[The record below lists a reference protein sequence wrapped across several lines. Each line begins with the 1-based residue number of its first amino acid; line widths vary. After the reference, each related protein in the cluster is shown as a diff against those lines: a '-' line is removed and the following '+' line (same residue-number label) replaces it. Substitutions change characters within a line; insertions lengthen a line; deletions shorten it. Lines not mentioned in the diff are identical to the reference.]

1 MKCPYCNNPDTK
13 VIDSRE
19 VEEGRAIRRRREC
32 EKCEERFSTREK
44 IELLNLIVIKR
55 NKEKEEYNKNKI
67 TNSLS
72 IATNKRIKENELE
85 DLIAG
90 VEGEIFARGKN
101 KIETKEIGNI
111 ILERL
116 KKLDEVAYLRYVS
129 VFKSFG
135 SGNRFTK
142 ELNKF

>member
-1 MKCPYCNNPDTK
+1 MKCPHCDNSDTK

-32 EKCEERFSTREK
+32 EKCTERFSTREK
-44 IELLNLIVIKR
+44 IELLNLIVSKR
-55 NKEKEEYNKNKI
+55 AGEKEEYNKDKI

-72 IATNKRIKENELE
+72 IATNKRLKESELE

-90 VEGEIFARGKN
+90 VEAQIFARGKN
-101 KIETKEIGNI
+101 KIETREIGNI

-116 KKLDEVAYLRYVS
+116 KKLDEVAYLRYAS

>member
-1 MKCPYCNNPDTK
+1 MKCPYCDNSDTK

-19 VEEGRAIRRRREC
+19 VEDGRAIRRRREC
-32 EKCEERFSTREK
+32 EKCAERFSTREK
-44 IELLNLIVIKR
+44 IEILNLIVIKR
-55 NKEKEEYNKNKI
+55 DREKEEYDKDKI
-67 TNSLS
+67 RQSLS
-72 IATNKRIKENELE
+72 IATNKRIKEQELE

-116 KKLDEVAYLRYVS
+116 KKIDEVAYLRYVS

-135 SGNRFTK
+135 SGKRFTK
-142 ELNKF
+142 ELNKI

>member
-1 MKCPYCNNPDTK
+1 MKCPYCDNSDTK

-32 EKCEERFSTREK
+32 EKCTERFSTREK
-44 IELLNLIVIKR
+44 IELLNLVVVKK

-72 IATNKRIKENELE
+72 IATNKRLKESELE

-90 VEGEIFARGKN
+90 VEAQIFARGKN

-111 ILERL
+111 ILEKL
-116 KKLDEVAYLRYVS
+116 KNLDEVAYLRYVS

>member
-1 MKCPYCNNPDTK
+1 MKCPYCDNLDTK

-19 VEEGRAIRRRREC
+19 VEEGRVIRRRREC
-32 EKCEERFSTREK
+32 EKCIERFSTRER
-44 IELLNLIVIKR
+44 IELLNLIVVKR
-55 NKEKEEYNKNKI
+55 DGRKEEYNKDKI
-67 TNSLS
+67 INSLS
-72 IATNKRIKENELE
+72 IASNKRLKESELE
-85 DLIAG
+85 DLIAS
-90 VEGEIFARGKN
+90 VEGAIFAQGKN
-101 KIETKEIGNI
+101 KIETKDIGKI

-142 ELNKF
+142 ELDKF

>member
-1 MKCPYCNNPDTK
+1 MKCPHCDNSDTK

-32 EKCEERFSTREK
+32 EKCTERFSTREK
-44 IELLNLIVIKR
+44 IELLNLIVSKR
-55 NKEKEEYNKNKI
+55 DGEKEEYNKDKI

-72 IATNKRIKENELE
+72 IATNKRLKESELE

-90 VEGEIFARGKN
+90 VEAQIFARGKN
-101 KIETKEIGNI
+101 KIETREIGNI

-116 KKLDEVAYLRYVS
+116 KKLDEVAYLRYAS